1 MSFRIH
7 PLFPDPTVR
16 VSPRHI
22 RIYRKVTLARRFKRI
37 LIFSSDCISL
47 HRFYASALRLPAIMS
62 DEEHH
67 FESKADAGA
76 SKTYPQQAGTI
87 RKNGYIVI
95 KGRPCKVVEVST
107 SKTGKHGHAKCHFV
121 AIDIFNA
128 KKLEDIVP
136 SSHNC
141 DVPHVNRT
149 DYQLIDIS
157 EDGFLSLLTETGN
170 TKDDLRLPTDE
181 NLVTQIKDGFA
192 EGKDLVVS
200 VMSAMGEE
208 QICAL
213 KEIGP
218 K

>member
-1 MSFRIH
+1 
-7 PLFPDPTVR
+7 
-16 VSPRHI
+16 
-22 RIYRKVTLARRFKRI
+22 
-37 LIFSSDCISL
+37 
-47 HRFYASALRLPAIMS
+47 MS

-67 FESKADAGA
+67 FESKGDAGA

-121 AIDIFNA
+121 GIDIFTA

-157 EDGFLSLLTETGN
+157 EDGFVSLLTENGN
-170 TKDDLRLPTDE
+170 TKDDLRLPTDDS
-181 NLVTQIKDGFA
+181 LLTQIKVNILSIHTQNSFIENYASFTLTFSNQTNANFFFLIDTAF
-192 EGKDLVVS
+192 LRF
-200 VMSAMGEE
+200 
-208 QICAL
+208 
-213 KEIGP
+213 IGP
-218 K
+218 QTDIN